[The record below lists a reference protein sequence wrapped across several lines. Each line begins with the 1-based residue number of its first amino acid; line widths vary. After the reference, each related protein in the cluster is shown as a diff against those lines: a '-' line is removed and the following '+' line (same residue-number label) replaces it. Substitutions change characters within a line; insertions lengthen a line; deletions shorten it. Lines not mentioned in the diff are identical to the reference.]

1 MQGSWDHT
9 VEGHRRAQR
18 EAMAATAWTLAQENG
33 PFAVTMSQVAQTA
46 GVSRPTLY
54 KYFPDVEAMLIAHHR
69 RHVEGHVSELRAIL
83 DGPGSSR
90 EQLDHLVRAYAEIC
104 HHRARQG
111 DADLDRIVHSAIE
124 LDAAESALVDLFAQ
138 AIRAACADQEGLPAS
153 VLAAYC
159 VRALAAAGDVPG
171 SEVAVVAQLVAN
183 TLQRPTYP
191 LSRAR

>member
-9 VEGHRRAQR
+9 MEGHRRAQR
-18 EAMAATAWTLAQENG
+18 EAIAATAWTLARENG

-83 DGPGSSR
+83 DGPGNSR

-104 HHRARQG
+104 HHRARHG
-111 DADLDRIVHSAIE
+111 DIDLDRIVHSAIE
-124 LDAAESALVDLFAQ
+124 LGTAESALVDLFAQ
-138 AIRAACADQEGLPAS
+138 AIRAARADQEGLPAS

-159 VRALAAAGDVPG
+159 VRSLAAAGDVP
-171 SEVAVVAQLVAN
+171 STEVSALAQLVAN
-183 TLQRPTYP
+183 TLNAPTRPV
-191 LSRAR
+191 SRER